1 MNTIPDL
8 RNARRNGSSIIEPFA
23 IALDRLPP
31 HSPEAEQGVLGCIL
45 LQPTPCL
52 DEAVEGLTGKS
63 EAFYDLRHKL
73 LFEQLVAMSTAGHPI
88 DIITVQQWLK
98 DTQPTDEK
106 GRPKEGNLL
115 EMVGGIAYVASL
127 PDAVPSA
134 ANLSYYANIVY
145 EKHLLRKALQACTEV
160 ISRIYEHEGEV
171 DALMDWIEREML
183 SIRMDTRSRDVSMCD
198 LVHSAVNSFEA
209 MAANKGALVGLDTG
223 FTDLNRMTGGWRNGD
238 MIVIAG
244 RPSMGKSSIA
254 MNMAEHVAV
263 DLRIPVGVFS
273 LEMTDESLVQRMIF
287 TRARVNLRNLQEG
300 FMAERD
306 YPKLTCACGKISAA
320 PLHIDDT
327 GGISIAQLRA
337 KARRMVQKYNVR
349 LLIVDY
355 IQLMQSGTRHR
366 SDSKQ
371 DEVAEISKGIKNLAK
386 ELNIPII
393 AVSQLNREL
402 DKDANRRPRL
412 SDLRQSGQIE
422 QDADVVG
429 FLYRTRDDNSD
440 PDGDTLFTKLYIAKQ
455 RNGPTGDINLVFLRN
470 ITRFESAAKIAAED
484 VPLNQ

>member
-1 MNTIPDL
+1 
-8 RNARRNGSSIIEPFA
+8 
-23 IALDRLPP
+23 
-31 HSPEAEQGVLGCIL
+31 
-45 LQPTPCL
+45 
-52 DEAVEGLTGKS
+52 
-63 EAFYDLRHKL
+63 
-73 LFEQLVAMSTAGHPI
+73 
-88 DIITVQQWLK
+88 
-98 DTQPTDEK
+98 
-106 GRPKEGNLL
+106 
-115 EMVGGIAYVASL
+115 
-127 PDAVPSA
+127 VPSA